1 MHKDFWK
8 RVRNLINE
16 YGLKL
21 AEIENALDLPN
32 SYISVG
38 TLRGGLPRADTILKL
53 ADFFGVS
60 FRWLVTGEDEVDES
74 ISKCYKIASNPQLLE
89 LANKLSYCNPELHRT
104 EIWSGYF
111 GMNGVAT
118 TETWSGKI
126 GRMEYMKHSN
136 DPKRNQ
142 WSVYS

>member
-1 MHKDFWK
+1 MKK
-8 RVRNLINE
+8 TV
-16 YGLKL
+16 
-21 AEIENALDLPN
+21 
-32 SYISVG
+32 
-38 TLRGGLPRADTILKL
+38 
-53 ADFFGVS
+53 
-60 FRWLVTGEDEVDES
+60 
-74 ISKCYKIASNPQLLE
+74 
-89 LANKLSYCNPELHRT
+89 HRT

>member
-1 MHKDFWK
+1 MFDLSLSELTKK
-8 RVRNLINE
+8 
-16 YGLKL
+16 
-21 AEIENALDLPN
+21 AE
-32 SYISVG
+32 
-38 TLRGGLPRADTILKL
+38 
-53 ADFFGVS
+53 
-60 FRWLVTGEDEVDES
+60 
-74 ISKCYKIASNPQLLE
+74 E
-89 LANKLSYCNPELHRT
+89 LHFVHRT

-142 WSVYS
+142 